1 MFGGDGSDGFPIF
14 TIYVRSKVGKVRFF
28 VVYVCVCVCVCVCVL
43 RIFTICVR
51 RKLSKVRLRNPHA

>member
-28 VVYVCVCVCVCVCVL
+28 FSFFAHSHHFV
-43 RIFTICVR
+43 
-51 RKLSKVRLRNPHA
+51 LSKVAFLEPDASILASLALQTGCEG

>member
-28 VVYVCVCVCVCVCVL
+28 FSFFAHSHHFV
-43 RIFTICVR
+43 
-51 RKLSKVRLRNPHA
+51 SKVGRRTPHF